1 MLRTN
6 YQSKSKGWNN
16 KMDKLKIIIADDNRQ
31 IAEFSKSFL
40 ERIGQYDVLGIAF
53 NSTEEIELI
62 EKYSPDVVITD
73 IVRKGES
80 VSGLDI
86 ALKYEEEKKSVKFI
100 LVTASGMQDIL
111 YKTNYKLPSNV
122 ISYLKKPFD
131 WNLLIKEIEK
141 ASIMK
146 YIEEHRDDEYYTKG
160 IVNIASELSSDLL
173 EIINKLDVEIEDKV
187 YTKNEYD
194 MLKMDIFRFFYEE
207 EDEDEELIEEIKNEL
222 EERGISETEYKNI
235 LNAFDEIDAKYLYN
249 K

>member
-1 MLRTN
+1 
-6 YQSKSKGWNN
+6 
-16 KMDKLKIIIADDNRQ
+16 MDKLKIVIADDNRQ
-31 IAEFSKSFL
+31 VAEFSKSFL
-40 ERIGQYDVLGIAF
+40 DRVGQYDIVGMAF
-53 NSTEEIELI
+53 TSKDEIDLI
-62 EKYSPDVVITD
+62 QKYSPDIVITD
-73 IVRKGES
+73 VVRKGED

-86 ALKYEEEKKSVKFI
+86 ILKCEKEKKKVKFI
-100 LVTASGMQDIL
+100 LVTASEMQDII
-111 YKTNYKLPSNV
+111 YKTNYKLPTNV

-131 WNLLIKEIEK
+131 WSLLIKEVEK

-146 YIEEHRDDEYYTKG
+146 YIEEHKDDEYYTKR
-160 IVNIASELSSDLL
+160 IVNIVNELSSELL

-194 MLKMDIFRFFYEE
+194 MLKMDIFRFFYDE

-222 EERGISETEYKNI
+222 EERKISETEYKNI

>member
-131 WNLLIKEIEK
+131 WDILIREVEK

-146 YIEEHRDDEYYTKG
+146 YVEEHKDDEYHTKG
-160 IVNIASELSSDLL
+160 IVNVLKELSSELL
-173 EIINKLDVEIEDKV
+173 EIIDKLDIEIEDKI
-187 YTKNEYD
+187 YTQKEYD
-194 MLKMDIFRFFYEE
+194 VLKMNVFKFYYDEEE
-207 EDEDEELIEEIKNEL
+207 EDFELQEKIENEL
-222 EERGISETEYKNI
+222 KGRGISETEYKNLI
-235 LNAFDEIDAKYLYN
+235 MAFDEIDDKYIYN